1 MSFSGE
7 GKDQGNASLL
17 KLRFPLASCRG
28 RRYPELSHRYRSEFQ
43 RDRDRIV
50 HCRAFRRM
58 EDKTQVFSDPQS
70 DHFRTRLTHTLEV
83 AQIAR
88 TVASALQLDE
98 EFTEALA
105 LAHDLGHPPYAHA
118 GECELDRVMQT
129 FGDRFDHNFQ
139 ALRVVELIERR
150 YAMFPGLNLTFEMR
164 EGIVKHS
171 HDLLPGEYPFLDEY
185 LPGLFPPLEAQIIDL
200 ADEIAYNTADL
211 DDARDADILTWE
223 EIRASVPK
231 FDELARRVEQQFA
244 GAPLRE
250 QFVETLRAL
259 LDFLATALIE
269 GTYRAALA
277 AGVETAEDVR
287 HSPFRLACYTPEAAE
302 TSAVL
307 KRFLRERVYQS
318 PAIRGVRAQCEEE
331 IRTLFRFLLDH
342 PAAISASFREYH
354 QTEAPHR
361 LVCDYIAGMTDG
373 FFRGTYGRL
382 LGTTRT
388 G

>member
-1 MSFSGE
+1 MSSIGE
-7 GKDQGNASLL
+7 GNHPGNASLL

-50 HCRAFRRM
+50 HCRAFRRL

-88 TVASALQLDE
+88 TVASTLDLDE

-171 HDLLPGEYPFLDEY
+171 HDLVPGEHPFLEEY
-185 LPGLFPPLEAQIIDL
+185 LPGLLPPLEAQIIDL

-211 DDARDADILTWE
+211 DDARDADILNWE
-223 EIRASVPK
+223 EIREAIPK
-231 FDELARRVEQQFA
+231 FDVLARRVEQQFA

-250 QFVETLRAL
+250 QFVETLRGL
-259 LDFLATALIE
+259 LDFLATGLIE
-269 GTYRAALA
+269 GTYQAALE
-277 AGVETAEDVR
+277 AGVESAEEVR
-287 HSPFRLACYTPEAAE
+287 HHPLRLARYTPLAAE
-302 TSAVL
+302 TSATL

-318 PAIRGVRAQCEEE
+318 PAILDARVRCEAE
-331 IRTLFRFLLDH
+331 IRTLFHYLLEN
-342 PAAISASFREYH
+342 PRAISASFREYH
-354 QTEAPHR
+354 QTETPHR

-373 FFRGTYGRL
+373 FFRKTYDKL
-382 LGTTRT
+382 LGAEVH

>member
-1 MSFSGE
+1 MPPGAERNSPE
-7 GKDQGNASLL
+7 NRSLL
-17 KLRFPLASCRG
+17 HLRFPVASSRG
-28 RRYPELSHRYRSEFQ
+28 RRYPELSHRYRNEFQ

-88 TVASALQLDE
+88 TVASTLELDE
-98 EFTEALA
+98 DFTEALA

-118 GECELDRVMQT
+118 GESELDRIMRSH
-129 FGDRFDHNFQ
+129 GDRFDHNFQ

-150 YAMFPGLNLTFEMR
+150 YAMFPGLNLTFELR

-171 HDLLPGEYPFLDEY
+171 HDLVPGEFPFLDEY
-185 LPGLFPPLEAQIIDL
+185 LPGEMPPLEAQLIDL

-211 DDARDADILTWE
+211 DDARDAEIITWE
-223 EIRASVPK
+223 EIREGVPQ
-231 FDELARRVEQQFA
+231 FDALARRVEQQFA

-259 LDFLATALIE
+259 LDFLATSLIE
-269 GTYRAALA
+269 GTHQAAMEAGVTTAEGVRRHPLRLARYTPLA
-277 AGVETAEDVR
+277 A
-287 HSPFRLACYTPEAAE
+287 EA
-302 TSAVL
+302 SAAL
-307 KRFLRERVYQS
+307 KRFLRDRVYNS
-318 PAIRGVRAQCEEE
+318 PEILAARFRCEGE
-331 IRTLFRFLLDH
+331 IRALFQFLLENPH
-342 PAAISASFREYH
+342 AIPASFREYH
-354 QTEAPHR
+354 QEEAPHR

-373 FFRGTYGRL
+373 FFHGTYGRL
-382 LGTTRT
+382 LG
-388 G
+388 GQPA

>member
-1 MSFSGE
+1 MSSLSE
-7 GKDQGNASLL
+7 GRDPGNVSLL
-17 KLRFPLASCRG
+17 KLRFPLSSCRG

-43 RDRDRIV
+43 RDRDRII

-88 TVASALQLDE
+88 TVASTLQLDE

-118 GECELDRVMQT
+118 GESELDRVMRS

-171 HDLLPGEYPFLDEY
+171 HDLVPGEFPFLDEY
-185 LPGLFPPLEAQIIDL
+185 LPGVLPPLEAQIIDL

-211 DDARDADILTWE
+211 DDARDAEIVTWE
-223 EIRASVPK
+223 EIRAGVPK
-231 FDELARRVEQQFA
+231 FEELARRVEQQFA

-259 LDFLATALIE
+259 LDFLATGLIE
-269 GTYRAALA
+269 GTYRAARA

-287 HSPFRLACYTPEAAE
+287 HHPLRLARYTPEAAE
-302 TSAVL
+302 TSAAL
-307 KRFLRERVYQS
+307 KRFLRKWVYHSPGILQARVE
-318 PAIRGVRAQCEEE
+318 CEEE
-331 IRTLFRFLLDH
+331 IRMLFQFLIDH
-342 PAAISASFREYH
+342 PTAISASFREYH

-373 FFRGTYGRL
+373 FFRETFRRL
-382 LGTTRT
+382 LGSAV
-388 G
+388 GG

>member
-1 MSFSGE
+1 MSSSGE
-7 GKDQGNASLL
+7 GKDPGNVSLS

-88 TVASALQLDE
+88 TVASTLQLDE

-118 GECELDRVMQT
+118 GESELDRVMQS

-171 HDLLPGEYPFLDEY
+171 HDLVPGEYPFLDEY
-185 LPGLFPPLEAQIIDL
+185 LPGLLPPLEAQIIDL

-223 EIRASVPK
+223 EIRESVPK
-231 FDELARRVEQQFA
+231 FDALARRVEQQFA

-259 LDFLATALIE
+259 LDFLATGLIE
-269 GTYRAALA
+269 GTYQAALA

-287 HSPFRLACYTPEAAE
+287 RYPLRLARYTPLAAE
-302 TSAVL
+302 TSATL
-307 KRFLRERVYQS
+307 KRFLRERVYHS
-318 PAIRGVRAQCEEE
+318 PAILGVRVQCERE
-331 IRTLFRFLLDH
+331 IRTLFQFLLDR

-373 FFRGTYGRL
+373 FFRGTYHRL
-382 LGTTRT
+382 LEGGSR

>member
-1 MSFSGE
+1 MSSSAE
-7 GKDQGNASLL
+7 GPDQGSASLAR
-17 KLRFPLASCRG
+17 LRFPLSSSRG

-50 HCRAFRRM
+50 HSRAFRRL

-88 TVASALQLDE
+88 TVAATLQLDE

-118 GECELDRVMQT
+118 GECELDRLMQS
-129 FGDRFDHNFQ
+129 FGNRFDHNFQ
-139 ALRVVELIERR
+139 ALRIVELIERR
-150 YAMFPGLNLTFEMR
+150 YAMFPGLNLTFELR

-171 HDLLPGEYPFLDEY
+171 HDLIPGEHPFLDEY
-185 LPGLFPPLEAQIIDL
+185 LPGVLPPLEAQIIDL

-223 EIRASVPK
+223 AIRESVAK
-231 FDELARRVEQQFA
+231 FDELARRVEQQYA

-259 LDFLATALIE
+259 LDFLATGLIE
-269 GTYRAALA
+269 GTYQAALD
-277 AGVETAEDVR
+277 AGVESAEEVRR
-287 HSPFRLACYTPEAAE
+287 HSTRLARYSAEAAE
-302 TSAVL
+302 ANAAL
-307 KRFLRERVYQS
+307 KRFLRERVYNS
-318 PAIRGVRAQCEEE
+318 TEILEARVRCEAE
-331 IRTLFRFLLDH
+331 IRSLFHFFLEN
-342 PAAISASFREYH
+342 PSAISASFREYH
-354 QTEAPHR
+354 ETEAPHR

-373 FFRGTYGRL
+373 FFRKTFLRL
-382 LGTTRT
+382 LGPEN
-388 G
+388 